1 MKLYNQFYTVVTFKK
16 TGLIIIILG
25 QEKCLH
31 YSYKFLCRSNLCGS
45 FVGRVGGVQ
54 TLDLY
59 GKCNRHIRTILHEL
73 LHVLGFEHEHTRR
86 DRDNYITIYFANVM
100 EGKKANFK
108 KKKSNFIT
116 YGVSYD
122 YESIMHYDKFTFSK
136 NGYIT
141 IITKDSKYQDKIG
154 NSQILS
160 EKDILKLKL
169 MYKC

>member
-1 MKLYNQFYTVVTFKK
+1 MKIYYDLTNGCILFIERTHESDYI
-16 TGLIIIILG
+16 LITAS
-25 QEKCLH
+25 K
-31 YSYKFLCRSNLCGS
+31 LCGS

-100 EGKKANFK
+100 EGKKLNFK

-116 YGVSYD
+116 FGVSYD

-136 NGYIT
+136 NGYVT
-141 IITKDSKYQDKIG
+141 IITKDPKYQDKIG

-160 EKDILKLKL
+160 EKTF
-169 MYKC
+169 